1 MRSGMNFTQKNGE
14 QMWADYKRYTNIIH
28 TDITYDDKIVR
39 QSMLETVN
47 IAFERIDSFL
57 PDNTVRLPDFVV
69 PAGHHPA
76 EYLAQLSFEG
86 LFKILSSRSIKQGST
101 DWVDY
106 TGRLKHELKVIAD
119 RGFSKYFLTMKS
131 ITDKTNEVQLSG
143 PGRGSAAGSLVAY
156 ALGIT
161 QVDPIKYGLLFSRF
175 LRADATDYPDIDY
188 DVSDPMVL
196 KEILIDE
203 WGF

>member
-1 MRSGMNFTQKNGE
+1 MSDELPEGVDEIGYELYPKNGE

-28 TDITYDDKIVR
+28 TDITYDDEIVR

-86 LFKILSSRSIKQGST
+86 LFKILASRSVRNEGQT
-101 DWVDY
+101 PWVEY
-106 TGRLKHELKVIAD
+106 TR
-119 RGFSKYFLTMKS
+119 
-131 ITDKTNEVQLSG
+131 
-143 PGRGSAAGSLVAY
+143 
-156 ALGIT
+156 
-161 QVDPIKYGLLFSRF
+161 
-175 LRADATDYPDIDY
+175 
-188 DVSDPMVL
+188 
-196 KEILIDE
+196 
-203 WGF
+203 